1 MSSILFAVNMYRPL
15 GHVRFHI
22 NCPQLVQR
30 FCRGGGGR
38 GGKSKRGGGGFS
50 RQSRRLPLGLIE
62 QQRSIRESMQ
72 SRRASLSLQRFSFGF
87 PFFFSFLDTETLR
100 QQAPH
105 GCNINTTRSDHRNAL
120 PPRRRV
126 GPEAASSSLPSR
138 ASLLRWPLPCLI
150 YTTLLVVPR
159 ASTRYSGSPPEGS
172 GRVSVDTAPALY
184 VHVEPRRPVPVGQG
198 EGPLIEHCFLR

>member
-1 MSSILFAVNMYRPL
+1 MRTAYNINGSSSRGSADALIFFRSDARSNCRMSSILFAVNMYRPL

-126 GPEAASSSLPSR
+126 GPEAASS
-138 ASLLRWPLPCLI
+138 
-150 YTTLLVVPR
+150 PR
-159 ASTRYSGSPPEGS
+159 AARACCAGHCPASYILHCLWFPAQAPE
-172 GRVSVDTAPALY
+172 
-184 VHVEPRRPVPVGQG
+184 
-198 EGPLIEHCFLR
+198 

>member
-62 QQRSIRESMQ
+62 L
-72 SRRASLSLQRFSFGF
+72 A
-87 PFFFSFLDTETLR
+87 
-100 QQAPH
+100 
-105 GCNINTTRSDHRNAL
+105 AL
-120 PPRRRV
+120 
-126 GPEAASSSLPSR
+126 
-138 ASLLRWPLPCLI
+138 
-150 YTTLLVVPR
+150 
-159 ASTRYSGSPPEGS
+159 
-172 GRVSVDTAPALY
+172 
-184 VHVEPRRPVPVGQG
+184 H
-198 EGPLIEHCFLR
+198 